1 MQSQYKYE
9 SEPIEEK
16 SREEGYI
23 SELENQPVYLMS
35 ATWIDRLVHA
45 PFIWLGENPFVL
57 IALTLAII
65 LSLFLP
71 IPFYILA
78 VGLSLLGWITQKV
91 LPFESAIPPYLLSY
105 NHAAKYGHEELWELS
120 ENGLDEARDSL
131 QAELDKRDRDIEEY
145 QTQQNQSPSQSYVT
159 EESNSSNGIGN
170 VVDMVSNIGDTV
182 GSISD
187 RFDALG
193 AVMEGDIGAISD
205 LFAKGEKEEGSAAG
219 YQQAQG
225 YESLDSSTVT
235 PPVSVPLSKEERQ
248 QLWYESIS
256 KLDSM
261 IGLEEV
267 KMKVLSLRDKIK
279 AMREYGKEGIERK
292 KPTMHMIFAGPPG
305 TGKTEVARLIGK
317 LLQASGYLTSGHFIE
332 VQRADLVGE
341 YQGQT
346 ATKVKQKFEEA
357 KGGVMFLDEAYS
369 LKNGENDSFGQEA
382 IDTFI
387 KCMEDY
393 RENTIVILAGYDAD
407 IKKLLL
413 SNEGFKSR
421 INDTFRF
428 VDYTPEQLTKLA
440 ILYLKN
446 QKFKADHVETDIE
459 KAIRTKVRNGAVN
472 GNGRWVRNF
481 IDKVLTHQDTMVA
494 NNMLADKL
502 KIHPSTIEKAIKEM
516 RD

>member
-1 MQSQYKYE
+1 MQSQNKYE
-9 SEPIEEK
+9 SEPFEEK

-35 ATWIDRLVHA
+35 ATWIDRLVHV

-57 IALTLAII
+57 IALTLSII

-71 IPFYILA
+71 IPFYILV
-78 VGLSLLGWITQKV
+78 VGLSLLGWIAQKV

-145 QTQQNQSPSQSYVT
+145 QTKQNQSPSQSYVT
-159 EESNSSNGIGN
+159 EELNSSNGIGN

-205 LFAKGEKEEGSAAG
+205 LFAKGEKEEESAAG

-225 YESLDSSTVT
+225 YENSAEPSTFR
-235 PPVSVPLSKEERQ
+235 PAPLTREERQ
-248 QLWYESIS
+248 SIYTESM
-256 KLDSM
+256 KELHSM

-267 KMKVLSLRDKIK
+267 KQEVKNIILEIK
-279 AMREYGKEGIERK
+279 ANRKLEREGISPDK
-292 KPTMHMIFAGPPG
+292 NTMHMIFSGPPG
-305 TGKTEVARLIGK
+305 TGKTETARLIAK
-317 LLQASGYLTSGHFIE
+317 ILQATGYLETGQLIE
-332 VQRADLVGE
+332 AQRGDLVAE

-346 ATKVKQKFEEA
+346 AKKVMDKFEEA
-357 KGGVMFLDEAYS
+357 KGGVLFIDEAYA
-369 LKNGENDSFGQEA
+369 LKNGENDQFGQEA
-382 IDTFI
+382 IDTII

-393 RENTIVILAGYDAD
+393 RKEMVVILAGYDAEMN
-407 IKKLLL
+407 KLMKA
-413 SNEGFKSR
+413 NPGFTSR
-421 INDTFRF
+421 IAYKFRF
-428 VDYTPEQLTKLA
+428 VDYTPEQLSKLA
-440 ILYLKN
+440 MLYIGKRGYEGSHL
-446 QKFKADHVETDIE
+446 QSLIE
-459 KAIRTKVRNGAVN
+459 KAISSKVKNGAID

-481 IDKVLTHQDTMVA
+481 VDKVEKHHKIMIA
-494 NNMLADKL
+494 NNQIADVR
-502 KIHPSTIEKAIKEM
+502 KIHSTTIELAIKEM